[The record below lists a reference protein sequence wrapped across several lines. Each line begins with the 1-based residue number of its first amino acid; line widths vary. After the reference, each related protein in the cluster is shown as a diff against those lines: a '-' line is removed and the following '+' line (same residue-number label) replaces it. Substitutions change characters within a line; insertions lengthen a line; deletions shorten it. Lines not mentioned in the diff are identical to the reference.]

1 MKKVV
6 KKLLIISSLFIVGS
20 LIGFAFENV
29 LTIFKGKEVL
39 RKGLIYSPFI
49 PVYGAGL
56 LLLFGV
62 YSKIN
67 FKKKNIIKE
76 IIIIFI
82 LGFILGGITEYLFSY
97 LQEKIFGTISW
108 DYSYLKYNFD
118 GRTSIFHMCIWGL
131 LSVIFYE
138 LILPILKKGI
148 KLLDNKI
155 IRLILIIISIFVLID
170 ISIST
175 VACLRREERRNNIM
189 PNNKAEELLDKYYP
203 DNYIDSIFNN
213 AKVVK

>member
-39 RKGLIYSPFI
+39 RKGLIYSPLI

-155 IRLILIIISIFVLID
+155 IRLILIIISIFVLLD
-170 ISIST
+170 IIIST

>member
-39 RKGLIYSPFI
+39 RKGLIYSPLI

-67 FKKKNIIKE
+67 FKKKNIINE

-155 IRLILIIISIFVLID
+155 IRLILIIISIFVLLD
-170 ISIST
+170 IIIST

-189 PNNKAEELLDKYYP
+189 PNNKVEELLDKYYP

>member
-39 RKGLIYSPFI
+39 RKGLIYSPLI

-67 FKKKNIIKE
+67 FKKKNIINE

-155 IRLILIIISIFVLID
+155 IRLILIIISIFVLLD
-170 ISIST
+170 IIIST